1 MQCSHG
7 VYTDMF
13 VNIHVCRY
21 ICHTLCGQV
30 GMYSKALLC
39 RFVGTFTLYTVVSV
53 SDSAG
58 PVPVC
63 VANFCW

>member
-1 MQCSHG
+1 
-7 VYTDMF
+7 MF

-21 ICHTLCGQV
+21 ICHTLIVWAGGR
-30 GMYSKALLC
+30 GMYGKALLC
-39 RFVGTFTLYTVVSV
+39 RFVGACTLYTVVSV

-63 VANFCW
+63 GVNFLLLDIYN